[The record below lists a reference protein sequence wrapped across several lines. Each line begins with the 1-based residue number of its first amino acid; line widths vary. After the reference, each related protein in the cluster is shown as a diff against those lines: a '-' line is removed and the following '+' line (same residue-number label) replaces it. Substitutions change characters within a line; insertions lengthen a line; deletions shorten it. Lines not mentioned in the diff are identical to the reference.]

1 MPIWSM
7 DLSSIVHINVIGTVA
22 TNKISSLLSVALII
36 IALMLLLVMGIFVLY
51 RGMFKRVQ
59 KLKRDNEALKTS
71 LESYKKFE
79 EQLIHISQE
88 QKTLLNLFD
97 NSSSAII
104 RWKNNKKYSME
115 YVSASLEAILGYES
129 QSFINET
136 LNFEDV
142 IHQEDL
148 KRVKEEAINVFHNGG
163 IYVKH
168 EPYRLMTKNGETI
181 WVLDQTIVEKNQ
193 KDEITNYV
201 TYLIDITKGM
211 KFQIELEKKNSELK
225 DVNEELEISL
235 MELNK
240 ISTLYEQE
248 RYRYKNV
255 LDLATDGIFLMD
267 IDGHIIEY
275 SKKVMELLGYSESEM
290 GKLEVY
296 DWDKE
301 IKNEDWQKM
310 LEMMSDSPIEIERIH
325 TRKDGSTYVAGITAK
340 MLTIS
345 GETYVYAGVRD
356 ISPIKKIQKE
366 LEENSLRWK
375 FVIEGNNDGLWDW
388 NIKEHTLS
396 ISPRW
401 QEVLGYDNRE
411 EARWTANELKERIH
425 PDDLEDVEKALT
437 EYIKGNE
444 GQYVH
449 EHRIMKKNGDY
460 IWIRDRGLIIERDED
475 GKPSRLMGIQTDI
488 TDHVRDMEFIRN
500 QTYVDSL
507 TQLHNRKSYNERLKE
522 LIEQYRRY
530 GMTFSMMMIDLDYF
544 KDINDQNGHDVGDEV
559 LVTIAQILKE
569 RVRIND
575 YVFRIGGE
583 EFVILL
589 SATELEAATK
599 LAEDLRLETERCLRI
614 ERLIAN
620 KATISIGVTQVIAG
634 DSIESIY
641 KRADQYLYIA
651 KKNGRNQVVSMEL

>member
-36 IALMLLLVMGIFVLY
+36 IALLLLLVMGIFVLY

-142 IHQEDL
+142 IHKEDL

-275 SKKVMELLGYSESEM
+275 SKKVMELLGYNEAEMSEL
-290 GKLEVY
+290 KVF

-301 IKNEDWQKM
+301 ITKEDWQNM

-388 NIKEHTLS
+388 NVKEHTLS

-488 TDHVRDMEFIRN
+488 TDHIRDMEFIRN

-569 RVRIND
+569 RVRVND

-589 SATELEAATK
+589 SATELQAATK
-599 LAEDLRLETERCLRI
+599 LAEDLRQETERCQRI

-620 KATISIGVTQVIAG
+620 KATISIGVTEMIAG